1 MMSGLRLSTL
11 SVACLVTG
19 MACTPRSPDLASV
32 RDSVL
37 AVNQRFEEA
46 FKALDAQAMAGLY
59 AEDGMV
65 LPPGGEPQTGRI
77 QIQEF
82 WATVIAG
89 GATGGD
95 LETDEVFGADSLAIE
110 RGGYTIAGPGGVTV
124 DRGKYIVIWKR
135 HNGGWQLFR
144 DLWNSSTPPAVP
156 DTAQAGR

>member
-1 MMSGLRLSTL
+1 MSSRLRLSSL

-19 MACTPRSPDLASV
+19 MACAPRNPDLASV

-37 AVNQRFEEA
+37 AGNQRFEEA

-82 WATVIAG
+82 WAAVIAG

-95 LETDEVFGADSLAIE
+95 LETEEVFGADSLALE
-110 RGGYTIAGPGGVTV
+110 RGRYTIAGPGGATV

-135 HNGGWQLFR
+135 HNGGWQLYR
-144 DLWNSSTPPAVP
+144 DIWNSSVAAVA
-156 DTAQAGR
+156 DTTTRR